1 MSWSPSLR
9 VYDVAS
15 QSPNHMSSHVFE
27 KVLGSYLE
35 RFLPYPEQCCS
46 SLASDIQP
54 KEPRLKYMMPD
65 IHLAEALQLLV
76 YTLKCCT

>member
-9 VYDVAS
+9 VYLYDVAS

-35 RFLPYPEQCCS
+35 RARISCHTQNNVVP
-46 SLASDIQP
+46 ASPAIYN
-54 KEPRLKYMMPD
+54 PRNLGLN
-65 IHLAEALQLLV
+65 I
-76 YTLKCCT
+76 

>member
-35 RFLPYPEQCCS
+35 RLPYFSCHTENNVVP
-46 SLASDIQP
+46 ASPAIYN
-54 KEPRLKYMMPD
+54 PRNLGLN
-65 IHLAEALQLLV
+65 I
-76 YTLKCCT
+76 